1 MNKIRSM
8 KNLLMTLALVFST
21 MQLVAQTADNQHLMF
36 KGVPIDGTLSE
47 YVEKMKLNGFV
58 VSASESGKSLLK
70 GDFAGY
76 KDCFVGVVT
85 MKQKDLVSRI
95 KVMFPERE
103 DWSSLYGN
111 YVNLKDML
119 TQKYGQPTEVVEVF
133 PSNPTVTDESL
144 KFIYVSSGK
153 CNYTTVF
160 KTPSG
165 EICLYLDHTEFKCFV
180 GLTYTDKINGEIMKA
195 KAIDD
200 L

>member
-1 MNKIRSM
+1 M
-8 KNLLMTLALVFST
+8 KNLLMTLALVLST

-58 VSASESGKSLLK
+58 VTVSEPGTSLLQ

-76 KDCFVGVVT
+76 KDCLVGVVT

-95 KVMFPERE
+95 KVMFTERD
-103 DWSSLYGN
+103 DWSSLYSN

-133 PSNPTVTDESL
+133 PSYPSVTNDGL
-144 KFIYVSSGK
+144 KYTYAQVGE
-153 CNYTTVF
+153 CNYKTVF
-160 KTPSG
+160 ETPKGQIS
-165 EICLYLDHTEFKCFV
+165 LYIDNIDSKCFV
-180 GLTYTDKINGEIMKA
+180 GLSYTDKINGEIMKA

>member
-1 MNKIRSM
+1 M
-8 KNLLMTLALVFST
+8 KAIFTTLSAILLSLNLC
-21 MQLVAQTADNQHLMF
+21 AQSAENQHLLF

-58 VSASESGKSLLK
+58 VMDSEPGTYVLQ

-95 KVMFPERE
+95 KVLFPERD
-103 DWSSLYGN
+103 DWASLYGN
-111 YVNLKDML
+111 YVNLKEML
-119 TQKYGQPTEVVEVF
+119 IQKYGQPTEVVEVF
-133 PSNPTVTDESL
+133 SSYPSLTDEGL
-144 KFIYVSSGK
+144 KFTYAQVGQ
-153 CNYTTVF
+153 CNYKTVF
-160 KTPSG
+160 DTPKGQVS
-165 EICLYLDHTEFKCFV
+165 LYIDNTDSKCFV
-180 GLTYTDKINGEIMKA
+180 GLSYTDKINGEIMKA

>member
-1 MNKIRSM
+1 M
-8 KNLLMTLALVFST
+8 KVLLITLSAILISLNLN
-21 MQLVAQTADNQHLMF
+21 AQTADNQHLMF

-58 VSASESGKSLLK
+58 VAASEPGTSLLQ

>member
-8 KNLLMTLALVFST
+8 KNLLMTLALVLST
-21 MQLVAQTADNQHLMF
+21 MQLLAQTADNQHLMF

-58 VSASESGKSLLK
+58 LVATEPGATTLQ
-70 GDFAGY
+70 GDFASY
-76 KDCFVGVVT
+76 KKCQISVVT
-85 MKQKDLVSRI
+85 MQQKDLVSKIR
-95 KVMFPERE
+95 VMFPVQR
-103 DWSSLYGN
+103 DWATLYEN
-111 YVNLKDML
+111 YSNVKDML
-119 TQKYGQPTEVVEVF
+119 TQKYGAPTIVIEEFRNDSDVK
-133 PSNPTVTDESL
+133 DDRL
-144 KFIYVSSGK
+144 KFINVSSGQ